1 MVRLKDIAARAKVS
15 VMTVS
20 KALRDAKDISAQT
33 RARLQALAAEMGY
46 VPNTAASGLRTH
58 STRLFGLIISAMTNP
73 LFARV
78 IMAIEENAHEMGYDL
93 ILAHSL
99 NNPNREET
107 CIRRML
113 ARRVE
118 GLFIFPAY
126 RQQEQSQLYDEL
138 LSRGVPT
145 VILGPKAAFCARFH
159 NVETNDL
166 AASQALTRHLLE
178 LGHRR
183 IAFFTGPAVSPWALE
198 RFEGYRRGLRDANLD
213 VDEALVFQAGA
224 TIEEGEKAALQL
236 LQENPKATAVQAGN
250 DLVAIGAAET
260 FIKQGLRIPHDI
272 SVVGF
277 GNVLVSEHFRVPL
290 TTARQPKHRLGV
302 AAMEVMKKVMQGGTP
317 PPQRL
322 AAELVIRES
331 SGPPKA

>member
-1 MVRLKDIAARAKVS
+1 MVRLKDIAARANVS

-20 KALRDAKDISAQT
+20 KALRNAKDISAQT

-58 STRLFGLIISAMTNP
+58 TTRLFGLIISAMTNP
-73 LFARV
+73 MFARV
-78 IMAIEENAHEMGYDL
+78 IMAIEERAHEMGYDL
-93 ILAHSL
+93 IVAHSL
-99 NNPNREET
+99 NNAAREET

-126 RQQEQSQLYDEL
+126 RPRDQASVYDEL
-138 LSRGVPT
+138 FARGVPT
-145 VILGPKAAFCARFH
+145 VILGPKADFCAKFH

-166 AASQALTRHLLE
+166 AASQALTQLLVE

-183 IAFFTGPAVSPWALE
+183 IAFLTGPAISPWAQE
-198 RFEGYRRGLRDANLD
+198 RFEGYRRALREASLD
-213 VDEALVFQAGA
+213 VEDKLVFQAGA
-224 TIEEGEKAALQL
+224 TIEEGAKAALQM
-236 LQENPKATAVQAGN
+236 LQENPKATAVQAVN

-260 FIKQGLRIPHDI
+260 ILKQGLRVPQDV

-290 TTARQPKHRLGV
+290 TTVRQPKYRLGV
-302 AAMEVMKKVMQGGTP
+302 AAVETIKKLIAGESP

-322 AAELVIRES
+322 SAEIVQRES
-331 SGPPKA
+331 SGAAKA

>member
-20 KALRDAKDISAQT
+20 KALRNAKDISPQT
-33 RARLQALAAEMGY
+33 RERLQALAAQMGY

-78 IMAIEENAHEMGYDL
+78 IMAIEERAHEMGYELL
-93 ILAHSL
+93 IAHSL
-99 NNPNREET
+99 NNPSREET

-126 RQQEQSQLYDEL
+126 RPQEQSAVYDEL
-138 LSRGVPT
+138 LARGVPT

-166 AASQALTRHLLE
+166 AASQALTRLLLE
-178 LGHRR
+178 LGHKR
-183 IAFFTGPAVSPWALE
+183 IAFFAGPAVSPWAIE
-198 RFEGYRRGLRDANLD
+198 RFEGYRRALREASLD
-213 VDEALVFQAGA
+213 VDDALVFNAGA
-224 TIEEGEKAALQL
+224 TIEEGATAALQMV
-236 LQENPKATAVQAGN
+236 QENPKATAVQAVN
-250 DLVAIGAAET
+250 DLVAIGATET
-260 FIKQGLRIPHDI
+260 LLKQGLRVPQDL

-290 TTARQPKHRLGV
+290 TTVRQPKYRLGV
-302 AAMEVMKKVMQGGTP
+302 AAVETIRKLIAGESP

-322 AAELVIRES
+322 SAEIVQRES
-331 SGPPKA
+331 TAPPKA